1 MKLHSMAVHFGVD
14 GDWVQITQL
23 CYDAS
28 LSGYKPA
35 GDWLEMLP
43 WILRTTLNAEY
54 FPSDTNEMKGNDL
67 WLNVQG
73 NYIYIYIRSV

>member
-1 MKLHSMAVHFGVD
+1 MVIGYKLPSYAMN
-14 GDWVQITQL
+14 
-23 CYDAS
+23 DAS

-43 WILRTTLNAEY
+43 WILPTTLNAEY

-73 NYIYIYIRSV
+73 NYIYIYTLCLKIFLNLC